1 LIGISEFVDN
11 EQLANFES
19 ILVQVGVREC
29 CTIADEK
36 NFLVA
41 KLAELLRRCEIPIIA
56 KKRSEFRTSDVE
68 QDAKRLV
75 GERKWRQ
82 VSLDRCVACW
92 VFFFFFFFF

>member
-1 LIGISEFVDN
+1 MIGISEFVDN

-41 KLAELLRRCEIPIIA
+41 KMAELLKRCEIPIVA
-56 KKRSEFRTSDVE
+56 KKRADFRTADVE

-75 GERKWRQ
+75 GDRKWRQ
-82 VSLDRCVACW
+82 VCVN
-92 VFFFFFFFF
+92 VLSFEFLNFVYSV